1 MMGSLPILE
10 VYWVTPPLMG
20 YKGGLG
26 IWGVYNLICLGT
38 IFNSMVGGFV
48 YVNYIVY
55 LCIVIMIRFSHGRGT
70 DCFVGCFKGTCLI
83 YYITPYYGGGEL
95 PLIPS
100 GNVFP
105 ARSPH
110 KDFLQYKGTDNM

>member
-38 IFNSMVGGFV
+38 ILYSMVGEFIFTNKVRGIFV

-70 DCFVGCFKGTCLI
+70 DCFVGCSKGTCLI
-83 YYITPYYGGGEL
+83 YYIKIYL
-95 PLIPS
+95 VPS
-100 GNVFP
+100 DIFRIFV
-105 ARSPH
+105 
-110 KDFLQYKGTDNM
+110 L

>member
-10 VYWVTPPLMG
+10 VYWGTPPLMG

-70 DCFVGCFKGTCLI
+70 DCFVGCSKGLC
-83 YYITPYYGGGEL
+83 
-95 PLIPS
+95 
-100 GNVFP
+100 
-105 ARSPH
+105 
-110 KDFLQYKGTDNM
+110 FLRK

>member
-1 MMGSLPILE
+1 
-10 VYWVTPPLMG
+10 
-20 YKGGLG
+20 
-26 IWGVYNLICLGT
+26 
-38 IFNSMVGGFV
+38 MVGGFV

-70 DCFVGCFKGTCLI
+70 DCFVGCFKGTCLYI

-105 ARSPH
+105 ARSPQFIFH
-110 KDFLQYKGTDNM
+110 PKDGIPDFLQYKGTDNI

>member
-1 MMGSLPILE
+1 
-10 VYWVTPPLMG
+10 
-20 YKGGLG
+20 
-26 IWGVYNLICLGT
+26 
-38 IFNSMVGGFV
+38 MVGEFV

-55 LCIVIMIRFSHGRGT
+55 LCIVIMIQFSHGRGT
-70 DCFVGCFKGTCLI
+70 DCFVGCSKGTCLI

-105 ARSPH
+105 ARSPLS
-110 KDFLQYKGTDNM
+110 DFLQYKGTDNM

>member
-1 MMGSLPILE
+1 MTGSLPILE
-10 VYWVTPPLMG
+10 VYWGTPPLMG

-26 IWGVYNLICLGT
+26 IWGVYNFIFLLT

-48 YVNYIVY
+48 YVNHNDY

-70 DCFVGCFKGTCLI
+70 DCFVGCSKGTCLI

-105 ARSPH
+105 ARSPLP
-110 KDFLQYKGTDNM
+110 DFLQYKDTDNM

>member
-1 MMGSLPILE
+1 MECHVNNFIFLL
-10 VYWVTPPLMG
+10 
-20 YKGGLG
+20 
-26 IWGVYNLICLGT
+26 T

-48 YVNYIVY
+48 YVNHNDY

-70 DCFVGCFKGTCLI
+70 DCFVGCSKGTCLI
-83 YYITPYYGGGEL
+83 LYKTPYYGGGEL

-105 ARSPH
+105 ARSPLS
-110 KDFLQYKGTDNM
+110 DFLQYKGTDNM